1 MTDMHLYKMVCN
13 VSNASKDDLDRWL
26 ANHAKGRH
34 STLLQNDGVVAVYLD
49 DDSDR
54 IALRESFDVS
64 KVTYTRD

>member
-1 MTDMHLYKMVCN
+1 MTDMHFYKMICDVT
-13 VSNASKDDLDRWL
+13 NASEADLARWL

-34 STLLQNDGVVAVYLD
+34 STLRRNDGVIAVYLD

-54 IALRESFDVS
+54 IALREFFDVS